1 MIKSLFISGVQEE
14 YTAEFIAN
22 LFYVD
27 EIATV
32 SRITLLPEDHL
43 DETMDS
49 TKKYFKAYIEI
60 LHWHDSPKI
69 RYMQE
74 NLCAGINKTLLT
86 YDGFHFWEIKI
97 NTRPSI
103 CYQPINRL
111 YTTIFTSY
119 TCHEP
124 MVYPLNYIYTSYSC
138 APYNCAPYSCA
149 VAVVI

>member
-27 EIATV
+27 GIATV

-43 DETMDS
+43 DDTMDPE
-49 TKKYFKAYIEI
+49 KKYFKAYIEI
-60 LHWHDSPKI
+60 LHWHDSLKI
-69 RYMQE
+69 RFMQE

-97 NTRPSI
+97 NQRPYI
-103 CYQPINRL
+103 CYQPINKL

-119 TCHEP
+119 IEHDIILQP
-124 MVYPLNYIYTSYSC
+124 YLLNYVYT
-138 APYNCAPYSCA
+138 PYTL
-149 VAVVI
+149 VM